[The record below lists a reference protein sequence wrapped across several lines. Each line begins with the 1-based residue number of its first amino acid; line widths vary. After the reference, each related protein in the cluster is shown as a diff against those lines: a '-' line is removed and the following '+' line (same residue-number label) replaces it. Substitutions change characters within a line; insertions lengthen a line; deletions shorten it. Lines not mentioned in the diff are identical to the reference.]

1 MRLEAGLRPDWLGE
15 LERSRDPLAAIG
27 GGVHLLRGREREG
40 MRKWRGKGK
49 R

>member
-1 MRLEAGLRPDWLGE
+1 MTGWGSLSAPA
-15 LERSRDPLAAIG
+15 DPLAAIG
-27 GGVHLLRGREREG
+27 GGVHLLRGRGREREG